1 MLIVLK
7 LLGSI
12 ALLIYGMKVMSE
24 ALQKMA
30 GPQLR
35 HLLGAMTT
43 NRFSGVAT
51 GALVTVAVQSSAA
64 TTVMTVSFVNAAL
77 LTLTQAISIIM
88 GANIGTTMS
97 AWIMSAGFSFNMA
110 DMVWPA
116 FLAGIILIQL
126 GKHRYIGDF
135 LFGLSFLL
143 FALGMLK
150 QTGVEMDLA
159 SKPAVVAFFS
169 SFKTNYGT
177 ILLFLLIGTV
187 LTAMVQSSAAL
198 MAITMVLCATG
209 AISIYQGI
217 ALVMGENIGT
227 TVTANLA
234 AMSANTQARRTAMA
248 HLVFNVFGVIWVLI
262 FFFPFIRMVCGIVG
276 LDPNAPEQNATQ
288 LSFALATFH
297 TCFNV
302 INTAVLIWF
311 IPQIEKLV
319 CFLIKPK
326 QTEEE
331 DEFRLQYIRGGIMKT
346 PEISVLQ
353 AQKEIVVFGERMER
367 MFGQVK
373 ELYGIQDEQAFDKL
387 FDRIK
392 KVEDMSDKME
402 NEIGRYLGEVG
413 SAHLSDD
420 TKQKIRAMLRQ
431 IGELESVG
439 DSCFNLARILRR
451 KRENKVVFGE
461 EQEAGVAEMF
471 ALIDEALAR
480 MNESLANRRE
490 SVSIVDSEDVERRIN
505 ACRNAL
511 KQKNIENLD
520 AQVYGYDLGTVFS
533 DLIGECE
540 KTGDYIINVV
550 EARLG
555 AVRNGIRFR
564 GMQIDPDAKEVTVD
578 GEPVELSIH
587 EYNLLKLFLENV
599 GETFSAQELHKKCW
613 SENTATNDRVV
624 DTYINRLRRKIGPY
638 AENVIFTTFQDI
650 LEGCFEIPRIPR
662 VRDVPA
668 DARIRHHQM
677 DLPVRIIGND
687 TLNEPEVPGVHADNA
702 VKAVVIG
709 PCHLPGT
716 LFLVE
721 RHAVLGEAA
730 LGRRID
736 GIADFF
742 RGNGGRFDMPENL
755 KAPASDQGLENEF
768 CHRAAAYVAV
778 ADEKD
783 SHGSIGGRCS

>member
-110 DMVWPA
+110 DIVWPA

-209 AISIYQGI
+209 AITIYQGI

-234 AMSANTQARRTAMA
+234 ALSANTQARRTAMA

-297 TCFNV
+297 TCFNL
-302 INTAVLIWF
+302 INTAILIWF

-319 CFLIKPK
+319 CFLIKPRK
-326 QTEEE
+326 TEEE

-373 ELYGIQDEQAFDKL
+373 ELYGIEDEQAFDKL

-451 KRENKVVFGE
+451 KRENKVAFD
-461 EQEAGVAEMF
+461 EQLEAGVAEMF
-471 ALIDEALAR
+471 ALVDEALAR
-480 MNESLANRRE
+480 MNESLAGRRE
-490 SVSIVDSEDVERRIN
+490 DVSIAGSEDVERRIN

-564 GMQIDPDAKEVTVD
+564 GLQIDPDAKAVTMD
-578 GEPVELSIH
+578 GSAIDLTEH
-587 EYNLLKLFLENV
+587 EFNLLKLFLENV
-599 GETFSAQELHKKCW
+599 GTTFTAEELHKKCW
-613 SENTATNDRVV
+613 SPNTISTVRVV
-624 DTYINRLRRKIGPY
+624 DSYVNRLRRKIGPY
-638 AENVIFTTFQDI
+638 AENVITKDGEGYCFQ
-650 LEGCFEIPRIPR
+650 
-662 VRDVPA
+662 
-668 DARIRHHQM
+668 
-677 DLPVRIIGND
+677 
-687 TLNEPEVPGVHADNA
+687 
-702 VKAVVIG
+702 
-709 PCHLPGT
+709 
-716 LFLVE
+716 
-721 RHAVLGEAA
+721 
-730 LGRRID
+730 
-736 GIADFF
+736 
-742 RGNGGRFDMPENL
+742 
-755 KAPASDQGLENEF
+755 
-768 CHRAAAYVAV
+768 
-778 ADEKD
+778 
-783 SHGSIGGRCS
+783 

>member
-97 AWIMSAGFSFNMA
+97 AWIMSAGFSFNIA
-110 DMVWPA
+110 NMVWPA
-116 FLAGIILIQL
+116 FLVGIVLIQL

-159 SKPAVVAFFS
+159 SKPAVVAFFD

-198 MAITMVLCATG
+198 MAITMVLCSTG
-209 AISIYQGI
+209 AINIFQGI

-227 TVTANLA
+227 TLTANLA

-262 FFFPFIRMVCGIVG
+262 LFFPFVKMVCSIVG
-276 LDPNAPEQNATQ
+276 LDPDAEELNPTQ

-297 TCFNV
+297 TFFNV
-302 INTAVLIWF
+302 INTAILIWF

-326 QTEEE
+326 KTEEE
-331 DEFRLQYIRGGIMKT
+331 DEFRLQYIRGGLMKT

-353 AQKEIVVFGERMER
+353 AQKEIVL
-367 MFGQVK
+367 FGQKMQYMFELLK
-373 ELYGIQDEQAFDKL
+373 ELYKCSEEEFPKL
-387 FDRIK
+387 FDRIEK
-392 KVEDMSDKME
+392 YEDLSDRME
-402 NEIGRYLGEVG
+402 AEIGKYLGDVG
-413 SAHLSDD
+413 QAHLSDE
-420 TKQKIRAMLRQ
+420 TKGEIRSMLRQ

-439 DSCFNLARILRR
+439 DSFFNLARILRR
-451 KRENKVVFGE
+451 KRENKVE
-461 EQEAGVAEMF
+461 F
-471 ALIDEALAR
+471 ADDQLKGGLEIVGLLEEALTQ
-480 MNESLANRRE
+480 MNLVLSSPRGTVGLGTSAF
-490 SVSIVDSEDVERRIN
+490 VEAQIN
-505 ACRNAL
+505 DTRNHL
-511 KQKNIENLD
+511 KQQNIDALD
-520 AQVYGYDLGTVFS
+520 KHLYGYDNGTVFM
-533 DLIGECE
+533 DLINECE

-550 EARLG
+550 EAR
-555 AVRNGIRFR
+555 
-564 GMQIDPDAKEVTVD
+564 
-578 GEPVELSIH
+578 
-587 EYNLLKLFLENV
+587 V
-599 GETFSAQELHKKCW
+599 GESH
-613 SENTATNDRVV
+613 DR
-624 DTYINRLRRKIGPY
+624 
-638 AENVIFTTFQDI
+638 
-650 LEGCFEIPRIPR
+650 
-662 VRDVPA
+662 
-668 DARIRHHQM
+668 
-677 DLPVRIIGND
+677 
-687 TLNEPEVPGVHADNA
+687 
-702 VKAVVIG
+702 
-709 PCHLPGT
+709 
-716 LFLVE
+716 
-721 RHAVLGEAA
+721 
-730 LGRRID
+730 
-736 GIADFF
+736 
-742 RGNGGRFDMPENL
+742 
-755 KAPASDQGLENEF
+755 
-768 CHRAAAYVAV
+768 
-778 ADEKD
+778 
-783 SHGSIGGRCS
+783 

>member
-43 NRFSGVAT
+43 NRLSGVAT

-77 LTLTQAISIIM
+77 LTLTQAISVIM

-97 AWIMSAGFSFNMA
+97 AWIMSAGFSFNIA
-110 DMVWPA
+110 NLVWPA
-116 FLAGIILIQL
+116 FLVGIVLIQL

-150 QTGVEMDLA
+150 QTGTEMDLA
-159 SKPAVVAFFS
+159 SKPAVVAFFA

-209 AISIYQGI
+209 AITIYQGI

-227 TVTANLA
+227 TLTANLA

-262 FFFPFIRMVCGIVG
+262 LFFPFVRMVCGVVG
-276 LDPNAPEQNATQ
+276 LDPTAPEQNPTQ

-297 TCFNV
+297 TFFNV
-302 INTAVLIWF
+302 INTAILIWF

-326 QTEEE
+326 KTEEE
-331 DEFRLQYIRGGIMKT
+331 DEFRLQYIRGGLMKT

-353 AQKEIVVFGERMER
+353 AQKEIVVFGEKMQH
-367 MFGQVK
+367 MFGLVK
-373 ELYGIQDEQAFDKL
+373 ELYGTADEQAFGKL
-387 FDRIK
+387 FERLQK
-392 KVEDMSDKME
+392 QEEMSDQME

-413 SAHLSDD
+413 AAHLSDD
-420 TKQKIRAMLRQ
+420 TKEKIRAMLRQ
-431 IGELESVG
+431 IGELESIG
-439 DSCFNLARILRR
+439 DGCFNLARIIRR
-451 KRENKVVFGE
+451 KREGKVEFNE
-461 EQEAGVAEMF
+461 TLEAGVQEMF
-471 ALIDEALAR
+471 ALVEESLAR
-480 MNESLANRRE
+480 MNELLSGRRE
-490 SVSIVDSEDVERRIN
+490 DYTIAVSEDVERRIN
-505 ACRNAL
+505 ACRNLL
-511 KQKNIENLD
+511 KQRNIEAMD
-520 AQVYGYDLGTVFS
+520 ARVYGYDTGTVFS

-540 KTGDYIINVV
+540 KTGDYVINVV

-555 AVRNGIRFR
+555 AVLGAIRFQ
-564 GMQIDPDAKEVTVD
+564 GLQIDPSAKAVTVD
-578 GEPVELSIH
+578 GKAVDLSIH

-599 GETFSAQELHKKCW
+599 GRTFTTAELHKLCW
-613 SENTATNDRVV
+613 SENTVTTERVV
-624 DTYINRLRRKIGPY
+624 DSYVNRLRRKIGPY
-638 AENVIFTTFQDI
+638 GDNVLTR
-650 LEGCFEIPRIPR
+650 EGE
-662 VRDVPA
+662 
-668 DARIRHHQM
+668 
-677 DLPVRIIGND
+677 GY
-687 TLNEPEVPGVHADNA
+687 
-702 VKAVVIG
+702 
-709 PCHLPGT
+709 
-716 LFLVE
+716 LF
-721 RHAVLGEAA
+721 R
-730 LGRRID
+730 
-736 GIADFF
+736 
-742 RGNGGRFDMPENL
+742 
-755 KAPASDQGLENEF
+755 Q
-768 CHRAAAYVAV
+768 
-778 ADEKD
+778 
-783 SHGSIGGRCS
+783 